1 MALYVSAQ
9 NQKLLWEVLHKNE
22 LVNRV
27 FYSPS
32 NQRQK
37 EDWFK
42 SVVQLFYEQNKYR
55 NITKRDLNEVNRETL
70 IYMTNKL
77 REHLTP
83 KTAPLTNANNI
94 STPPIVPDNREDF
107 FNQQFTARQ
116 KEYEQMN
123 EKKVPENVDFGDKL
137 DDQPI
142 SNMEDLIKQ
151 HMQMR
156 ENELKQYSPLPPS
169 VPQSVQQLKIDS
181 KTNITLD
188 AVVIDEGVKPKKTV
202 RWPSEAVPSEAVPS
216 EAVPRDGPS
225 EVMSRPRDG
234 PSEEMSRPRDGPSE
248 TWSSQDISVAGPS
261 DIELIRKTMIEMSSR
276 MEIMML
282 EIENLKKHI
291 NVNNAMAETT

>member
-27 FYSPS
+27 FFGPS

-188 AVVIDEGVKPKKTV
+188 AVVIDEVVKPKKTV
-202 RWPSEAVPSEAVPS
+202 RWPSEDIS
-216 EAVPRDGPS
+216 
-225 EVMSRPRDG
+225 G
-234 PSEEMSRPRDGPSE
+234 PSEEMSRPSETGQMDGPSE
-248 TWSSQDISVAGPS
+248 TGQVDGLSVAGPS
-261 DIELIRKTMIEMSSR
+261 DIEVIRKTMIEMSSR

>member
-22 LVNRV
+22 LVHRV
-27 FYSPS
+27 FVGPS
-32 NQRQK
+32 TQRQK

-83 KTAPLTNANNI
+83 KTAPLTNVNNI

-123 EKKVPENVDFGDKL
+123 EKKVPETVDFGDKL
-137 DDQPI
+137 EDQPI

-156 ENELKQYSPLPPS
+156 ENELKQYSPLPPGVS
-169 VPQSVQQLKIDS
+169 QLKIDS

-202 RWPSEAVPSEAVPS
+202 RWPKEDISGPSVAGPMQDINGPSVAVPSET
-216 EAVPRDGPS
+216 GPMQDIS
-225 EVMSRPRDG
+225 G
-234 PSEEMSRPRDGPSE
+234 PMQDINGPSE
-248 TWSSQDISVAGPS
+248 TLSSQDISRPS
-261 DIELIRKTMIEMSSR
+261 DIEVIRKTMIEMSSR

-282 EIENLKKHI
+282 EIENLKRHI
-291 NVNNAMAETT
+291 NVNNVKAETT

>member
-22 LVNRV
+22 LVHRV
-27 FYSPS
+27 FSGQS

-37 EDWFK
+37 EEWFK

-55 NITKRDLNEVNRETL
+55 NITKHDLNEVNRETL
-70 IYMTNKL
+70 IYMTNKM

-83 KTAPLTNANNI
+83 KQAPLTNTNNI
-94 STPPIVPDNREDF
+94 STPPIIPDNREDF
-107 FNQQFTARQ
+107 FNKQFTARQ

-123 EKKVPENVDFGDKL
+123 EKKVPETIDFGDKL
-137 DDQPI
+137 EDQPI

-169 VPQSVQQLKIDS
+169 VPQSVSQLKIDS

-188 AVVIDEGVKPKKTV
+188 AVVIDESVKPKKEV
-202 RWPSEAVPSEAVPS
+202 RWQSDNGQSEY
-216 EAVPRDGPS
+216 
-225 EVMSRPRDG
+225 MSRQSDNG
-234 PSEEMSRPRDGPSE
+234 QSDNGQSEYMSGQSDNGQSE
-248 TWSSQDISVAGPS
+248 YITSQKE
-261 DIELIRKTMIEMSSR
+261 IELIRKTIIEMSSK

-282 EIENLKKHI
+282 EIENLKK
-291 NVNNAMAETT
+291 T